1 MSCRID
7 YLPEFER
14 ELRRLAKRYR
24 SMKEDYASFLNELKV
39 NPVMG
44 VDMGGGIR
52 KVRMAITSKGKGKSA
67 GARVITYNI
76 ITHTTQEG
84 RVVLVTIYDKSEQT
98 NVTKREIV
106 SRLKKAG
113 IID

>member
-1 MSCRID
+1 
-7 YLPEFER
+7 
-14 ELRRLAKRYR
+14 
-24 SMKEDYASFLNELKV
+24 
-39 NPVMG
+39 MG
-44 VDMGGGIR
+44 VDMGGEIR
-52 KVRMAITSKGKGKSA
+52 NVQMAITSKGRGKSA
-67 GARVITYNI
+67 GARAITYNI
-76 ITHTTQEG
+76 ITHTMQEG